1 MSCYQSNP
9 VSFPL
14 YHLISESTKPI
25 QIILHY
31 CTRHNVDAETI
42 ENACLNHHL
51 KHKLSNIHWRKSFN
65 GNHFALSW
73 KPCIL
78 PFHIYIGHLFD
89 FFYIIVKI
97 ILLIQKSFT
106 MLVSTSCQPCSDWIT
121 HEIVLNIECN
131 SIIFSVPEIANV
143 QCSVPNFKNDS
154 LQCCTSTNFCGN
166 SSKWQSFRHEMNS
179 YQQSP
184 IRTLQL
190 ISATWRTWW
199 SKQVTGLFHIS
210 IQISNP
216 KILLVN
222 K

>member
-1 MSCYQSNP
+1 MVIVLLHFGITDVLHVWIAEETISSSVCRNLCHHLPIPCVYPIVSTSNFHLEDPSEPCTIIVETTVCMQQTIDPGRWNGIKHEVFSNNFLIKHWTKSKKWHVTPAWNALWIMSCYHSNP

-31 CTRHNVDAETI
+31 CTNHNVDAETS

-89 FFYIIVKI
+89 F
-97 ILLIQKSFT
+97 
-106 MLVSTSCQPCSDWIT
+106 STS
-121 HEIVLNIECN
+121 L
-131 SIIFSVPEIANV
+131 
-143 QCSVPNFKNDS
+143 
-154 LQCCTSTNFCGN
+154 
-166 SSKWQSFRHEMNS
+166 
-179 YQQSP
+179 
-184 IRTLQL
+184 
-190 ISATWRTWW
+190 
-199 SKQVTGLFHIS
+199 
-210 IQISNP
+210 
-216 KILLVN
+216 
-222 K
+222 